1 MKFLRF
7 LLFPFALLYG
17 LVVLLRNGLYKM
29 NWFRSTK
36 FSVPIIN
43 VGNLS
48 MGGTG
53 KTPHVE
59 YLIRLLKKDRNVV
72 TLSRGFGRK
81 TQGFRLAG
89 DKDSAKTIGDEPYQ
103 YFKKFGNEINVAVD
117 AKRVLGV
124 VDIMR
129 NLPET
134 NTILLDDA
142 FQHRAI
148 SPGFNILLTTH
159 DQPFSSDFILPVGN
173 LREFRNGKNRAD
185 AVIITKCPSL
195 GLDKTSWKNKLGL
208 KADTPVFFSEIN
220 YGEIKPLTEKSFKP
234 QNIILVTGIAKSE
247 PLKTELAKSHKILH
261 HFNFN
266 DHHNFSVKDIESIH
280 NLFGKFA
287 DAENVAIVT
296 TEKDAMRLLGDETKD
311 LIKDYPWYFQEISVE
326 IDNPTEFNQLIETY
340 VKENN

>member
-7 LLFPFALLYG
+7 FLFPFALLYG
-17 LVVLLRNGLYKM
+17 LVVLLRNGMYKM
-29 NWFRSTK
+29 KWFRSTK

-59 YLIRLLKKDRNVV
+59 YLIRLLEEERNVV

-89 DKDSAKTIGDEPYQ
+89 NEDSAKTIGDEPFQ
-103 YFKKFGNEINVAVD
+103 YFKKFGKEINVAVD

-148 SPGFNILLTTH
+148 SPGFNILLTTY
-159 DQPFSSDFILPVGN
+159 DQPYSADFILPMGD

-185 AVIITKCPSL
+185 VVVLTKCPSL
-195 GLDKTSWKNKLGL
+195 DLDKAQWRKKLGL
-208 KADTPVFFSEIN
+208 LENVPLFFSKIK
-220 YGEIKPLTEKSFKP
+220 YGKILSLTGQDFITKD
-234 QNIILVTGIAKSE
+234 IILVTGIAKSE
-247 PLKTELAKSHKILH
+247 PLKNELSKSYNILH

-266 DHHNFSVKDIESIH
+266 DHHNFTIKDLQNIH
-280 NLFGKFA
+280 NIFGKFA
-287 DAENVAIVT
+287 DAKTPAIIT
-296 TEKDAMRLLGDETKD
+296 TEKDAMRLQGDETKEA
-311 LIKDYPWYFQEISVE
+311 IKDYPWFYQEISVE
-326 IDNPTEFNQLIETY
+326 LDDEPKFNQLIKAY
-340 VKENN
+340 VKEDN